1 MKIKLIW
8 FDIINNIIVIM
19 GIRLLNRYL
28 KDSNVP
34 CIQNASFSNLEN
46 KKIVIDIYNYIYRF
60 LGNNRLL
67 EELDIFCKIL
77 HKYNIRAL
85 FVFDGKYGEEKKE
98 EQEKRR
104 KNRNDA
110 NILYEKLS
118 KKYKNNNKSNKIKKK
133 LLNLNRERVKLTKW
147 DVHDVK
153 KYLEFSG
160 MKYIVAEG
168 EAEELCCELVNKNK
182 VYACMSE
189 DTDLFALGCK
199 RIIKAIHMKK
209 ETFTLWD
216 LEYLLNYEYMTM
228 INFRMICTLSC
239 NDYCNNNV
247 KKHFIYFKNLFEKYP
262 RGNNENI
269 VDNESFILWLLQN
282 EYICESE
289 QQKYFSIK
297 DIYDISNKNLLKHFK
312 FISLHNGVY
321 NKRKINTLMIDR
333 KMYLNGE
340 K

>member
-1 MKIKLIW
+1 
-8 FDIINNIIVIM
+8 M

-28 KDSNVP
+28 KDARVP
-34 CIQNASFSNLEN
+34 CVQNASFKTLEN

-67 EELDIFCKIL
+67 EDLDIFCKIL
-77 HKYNIRAL
+77 HKFNIRAL

-104 KNRNDA
+104 KQRNNA

-118 KKYKNNNKSNKIKKK
+118 EKYKNNNKSNKIKKK
-133 LLNLNRERVKLTKW
+133 LLNLHRERVKLTKW

-153 KYLEFSG
+153 KYLDISG

-199 RIIKAIHMKK
+199 RIIKAFHMKK
-209 ETFTLWD
+209 ETFNLWD
-216 LEYLLNYEYMTM
+216 LDELLRWEYMSLD
-228 INFRMICTLSC
+228 NFRMICTLSC
-239 NDYCNNNV
+239 NDYCNSNV
-247 KKHFIYFKNLFEKYP
+247 KKHFIYFMNLFDKYLN
-262 RGNNENI
+262 RKENNSNIIENNE
-269 VDNESFILWLLQN
+269 FILWLLKNQ
-282 EYICESE
+282 YISESE

-297 DIYDISNKNLLKHFK
+297 DIYDVSNKNLLKNFK
-312 FISLHNGVY
+312 FISLHNGIY
-321 NKRKINTLMIDR
+321 NKRKINTLFVDR
-333 KMYLNGE
+333 RMYLNGE